1 MEIINNN
8 RSAPRAK
15 GTALGLQFLNTYG
28 RHVDIHTETR
38 IETYSWVVVTM
49 IVIVVGSMP
58 VVVGHQLVHHT
69 YVWKLNDL
77 NDEYHYDS
85 EILIL
90 F

>member
-58 VVVGHQLVHHT
+58 VVVDEKKNGG
-69 YVWKLNDL
+69 NDI
-77 NDEYHYDS
+77 YHFDHM
-85 EILIL
+85 IL
-90 F
+90 FVFSISRQ